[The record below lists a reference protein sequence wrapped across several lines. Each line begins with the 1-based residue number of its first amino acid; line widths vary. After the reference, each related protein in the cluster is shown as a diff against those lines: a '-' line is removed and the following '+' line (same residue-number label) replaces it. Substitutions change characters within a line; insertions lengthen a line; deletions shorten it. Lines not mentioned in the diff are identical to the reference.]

1 MQAAYWH
8 SLSRRA
14 ATGVYG
20 ESNSCARLGR
30 LIYLTF
36 FMFSATGYA
45 AEQLQD
51 ETRYQVDIPP
61 MSAAKALNSLASQ
74 TGITMLFPYDLAGSR
89 RANAVQGQYTLQ
101 QALDLML
108 RGTGLTGRRSDEG
121 VIMISHTSTEV
132 IDKEDTAVQ
141 ENQSLQ
147 TGPAGKVSLLA
158 GIAAMFAVA
167 VTSPVAT
174 AQTSQTGATGLPV
187 LEEITVTARK
197 RAENLQDV
205 PISITAF
212 NAEQIEQLGIINL
225 LDLDTHVVNI
235 SLGGGDN
242 TGGTNFVRATI
253 RGVGT
258 QARINTDGAVGL
270 YLDGVYV
277 PRMTGTL
284 IDLLDVE
291 NIEVLRGPQG
301 TLFGRNTTG
310 GAIRY
315 NSRRP
320 HTDKVEGYIKAGY
333 GSRDWVEVTGM
344 ANIPLGEK
352 AALRVSAYSRDQD
365 GYVDNMLGNIA
376 TATDP
381 AALRYDS
388 HGTQQLGD
396 YDNWGVRASL
406 RLQPAAALTIDLT
419 GAYVEDKGN
428 GPAFKITDWNLNAR
442 RGEGEPCRMIARG
455 IVRAREVRRAPGG
468 VCTIARA
475 RSAAF
480 NGVAA
485 TNSALDPV
493 LDNAF
498 GVLNGDNTQGG
509 IANYEKT
516 TTELLSAEIGWD
528 INEYLTVTSRTGYLN
543 IEPFY
548 INDNDYTPVIWRER
562 VRDYKNDSFSQEVLI
577 NGEHARL
584 NWTAG
589 VFYFEETPE
598 ELTTGSD
605 NGTPDVFIREET
617 LDAESI
623 ALFVE
628 GSYQLFDDLSLTLGY
643 RWTEDKKELT
653 AYGDGPIR
661 SRDRDF
667 DFDPSSDPDIL
678 ALINGP
684 GIPSSAAAGDTWN
697 ESTWRASIQYH
708 WTDNVMTYFTASTG
722 FTSGSF
728 NNELELKFGPSGNF
742 GILPFDAEEVD
753 LYEAGFRSTLADGRI
768 RFNVTGFFQD
778 WTERQLRRTQPDGTR
793 FITNAGNA
801 ETYGAEID
809 ATFLITESLNFAAA
823 VGILDGKW
831 TKVAPEVADDIL
843 IDSEL
848 ARLPD
853 LTFSLALNHTAFL
866 DFGSVRTSVSYG
878 WRADQFS
885 SDAETR
891 TIEIGSYGL
900 VTGRIEYATTDE
912 KWALALSCRNCLD
925 EDYINTGV
933 DFTGTTINQE
943 RVRNLGRE
951 GYRVEQIGEPLGWFL
966 EIKRSF

>member
-1 MQAAYWH
+1 M
-8 SLSRRA
+8 R
-14 ATGVYG
+14 GV
-20 ESNSCARLGR
+20 SNSCAHLGK
-30 LIYLTF
+30 LIYLVLL
-36 FMFSATGYA
+36 MFSAAGYA
-45 AEQLQD
+45 GEQLKD
-51 ETRYQVDIPP
+51 ETRYHVDIPP
-61 MSAAKALNSLASQ
+61 MNAAEALNSLAGQ
-74 TGITMLFPYDLAGSR
+74 TGITMLFPYDLASSR
-89 RANAVQGQYTLQ
+89 RANAVRGHYTLQ
-101 QALDLML
+101 HALDLML
-108 RGTGLTGRRSDEG
+108 RGTGLTGSRSDKG
-121 VIMISHTSTEV
+121 VLMISRTSTAL
-132 IDKEDTAVQ
+132 IDKEDTAVK
-141 ENQSLQ
+141 ENEQLQ
-147 TGPAGKVSLLA
+147 ARPVNKTSLLA
-158 GIAAMFAVA
+158 GITALFASAVA
-167 VTSPVAT
+167 TPVAT
-174 AQTSQTGATGLPV
+174 GQTTQAGTAGLTI

-197 RAENLQDV
+197 REENLQNV
-205 PISITAF
+205 PISVTAF

-225 LDLDTHVVNI
+225 LDLDTHVVNL

-284 IDLLDVE
+284 LDLLDVE

-315 NSRRP
+315 NSKRP
-320 HTDKVEGYIKAGY
+320 HTEKFEGYIKAGY
-333 GSRDWVEVTGM
+333 GSRDLIEVTGM

-352 AALRVSAYSRDQD
+352 AAIRVSAYSRDQD

-381 AALRYDS
+381 SALQYDS
-388 HGTQQLGD
+388 HGTQELGD

-406 RLQPAAALTIDLT
+406 RFQPADALTVDLT
-419 GAYVEDKGN
+419 GAYTEDKGN
-428 GPAFKITDWNLNAR
+428 GPAFKLTDWNLNAR

-455 IVRAREVRRAPGG
+455 VVRAREVRRAPGG
-468 VCTIARA
+468 VCTLERA
-475 RSAAF
+475 RSDAF
-480 NGVAA
+480 NGVAE

-498 GVLNGDNTQGG
+498 GVLDGDNTQGG
-509 IANYEKT
+509 IANYEKI
-516 TTELLSAEIGWD
+516 TTEMLSAEISWD
-528 INEYLTVTSRTGYLN
+528 INEYLTATSRTGYLN

-577 NGEHARL
+577 NGDHERL

-623 ALFVE
+623 ALFAE
-628 GSYQLFDDLSLTLGY
+628 GSYWLFDNLSVTLGY

-653 AYGDGPIR
+653 AFGDGPIR
-661 SRDRDF
+661 SRDRN
-667 DFDPSSDPDIL
+667 FDPASDPDIL

-684 GIPSSAAAGDTWN
+684 GIPSSASAGDTWR

-722 FTSGSF
+722 YTSGSF
-728 NNELELKFGPSGNF
+728 NNELELKFGPSENF
-742 GILPFDAEEVD
+742 GILPFEAEEVD

-768 RFNVTGFFQD
+768 RFNATGFFQD
-778 WTERQLRRTQPDGTR
+778 WTGRQLRKIQPDGTR
-793 FITNAGNA
+793 FVTNAGNA

-809 ATFLITESLNFAAA
+809 VTFQVTESLNFAAA
-823 VGILDGKW
+823 VGILDGEW
-831 TKVAPEVADDIL
+831 TTIAPEVSDQIL

-878 WRADQFS
+878 WRADQYS

-891 TIEIGSYGL
+891 TIEIDSYGL
-900 VTGRIEYATTDE
+900 MTGRIEYATVDE

-933 DFTGTTINQE
+933 DFTGTTMNQA
-943 RVRNLGRE
+943 RVRDLGRE

>member
-1 MQAAYWH
+1 MERVLTPGCGFLCFI
-8 SLSRRA
+8 SL
-14 ATGVYG
+14 
-20 ESNSCARLGR
+20 
-30 LIYLTF
+30 LI
-36 FMFSATGYA
+36 MFSAAGYA
-45 AEQLQD
+45 GEQLKD
-51 ETRYQVDIPP
+51 ETRYHVDIPP
-61 MSAAKALNSLASQ
+61 MNAAEALNSLAGQ
-74 TGITMLFPYDLAGSR
+74 TGITMLFPYDLASSR
-89 RANAVQGQYTLQ
+89 RANAVRGHYTLQ
-101 QALDLML
+101 QALDVML
-108 RGTGLTGRRSDEG
+108 RGTGLTGSRSDKG
-121 VIMISHTSTEV
+121 VLMISHTSTAL
-132 IDKEDTAVQ
+132 IDKEDTAVK
-141 ENQSLQ
+141 ENEQLQ
-147 TGPAGKVSLLA
+147 TKPVNKTSLLA
-158 GIAAMFAVA
+158 GITALLASAVA
-167 VTSPVAT
+167 TPVAT
-174 AQTSQTGATGLPV
+174 GQTTQAGAAGLTI

-197 RAENLQDV
+197 REENLQDV

-212 NAEQIEQLGIINL
+212 NAQQIEQLGIINL
-225 LDLDTHVVNI
+225 IDLDTHVVNI

-284 IDLLDVE
+284 VDLLDVE
-291 NIEVLRGPQG
+291 SIEVLRGPQG

-315 NSRRP
+315 NSKKP
-320 HTDKVEGYIKAGY
+320 HTEEFEGYIKAGY
-333 GSRDWVEVTGM
+333 GSRDLVEVTGM

-352 AALRVSAYSRDQD
+352 AAIRVSAYSRDQD

-381 AALRYDS
+381 SALQYDS
-388 HGTQQLGD
+388 HGTQELGD

-406 RLQPAAALTIDLT
+406 RLQPVDALTVDLT
-419 GAYVEDKGN
+419 GAYTEDKGN
-428 GPAFKITDWNLNAR
+428 GPAFKLTGWDLNAR

-455 IVRAREVRRAPGG
+455 VVRAREVRRAPGG
-468 VCTIARA
+468 VCTLERA
-475 RSAAF
+475 RSDAF
-480 NGVAA
+480 NGVAE

-498 GVLNGDNTQGG
+498 GVLDGDNTQGG
-509 IANYEKT
+509 IANYEKI
-516 TTELLSAEIGWD
+516 TTEMLSAAISWD

-548 INDNDYTPVIWRER
+548 MNDNDYTPVIWRER

-577 NGEHARL
+577 NGDHERL

-623 ALFVE
+623 ALFAE
-628 GSYQLFDDLSLTLGY
+628 GSYRLFDNLSLTLGY

-653 AYGDGPIR
+653 AFGDEQIR
-661 SRDRDF
+661 SRDRN
-667 DFDPSSDPDIL
+667 FDPAGDPEIL

-684 GIPSSAAAGDTWN
+684 GIPSSASAGDTWR

-728 NNELELKFGPSGNF
+728 NNELELKLGPSGNF
-742 GILPFDAEEVD
+742 GILPFEAEEVD
-753 LYEAGFRSTLADGRI
+753 LYEAGFRSILADGRI
-768 RFNVTGFFQD
+768 RFNATGFFQD
-778 WTERQLRRTQPDGTR
+778 WTGRQLRKIQPDGTR
-793 FITNAGNA
+793 FVTNAGNA

-809 ATFLITESLNFAAA
+809 VTFQVTESLNFAAA
-823 VGILDGKW
+823 VGILDGEW
-831 TKVAPEVADDIL
+831 TMVAPEVSDQIL

-878 WRADQFS
+878 WRADQYS

-891 TIEIGSYGL
+891 TIEIDSYGL
-900 VTGRIEYATTDE
+900 MTGRIEYATVDE

-933 DFTGTTINQE
+933 DFTGTTMNQA
-943 RVRNLGRE
+943 RVRDLGRE